1 MKTNAKWWSPRLRQD
16 VSVVRWGTGG
26 RPVVLFPTAG
36 GDAEECE
43 RFLMI
48 KALEPLLGA
57 RRIRIYSC
65 DAIGGRSL
73 LDPGEKPTDKALAQ
87 KQFLA
92 FVRHELVPAVRTDC
106 NDPQALIM
114 CAGASIGAYNALLAL
129 CSHPDVFDTAV
140 CLSGTYDLS
149 RFFQGFHSQD
159 FHLVSPLHMLAYL
172 GNSAHL
178 ALLQT
183 RFVLLGTGEGK
194 WEAPWE
200 SWQVANLL
208 GKRGIP
214 NRVDVWGRGYHHDWV
229 TWREMLP
236 KYLDE
241 LTMAAN

>member
-1 MKTNAKWWSPRLRQD
+1 MKTNAKWWSPRLRQE

-57 RRIRIYSC
+57 RRIRLYAC
-65 DAIGGRSL
+65 DSVGGRTL
-73 LDPGEKPTDKALAQ
+73 LDPGEKPSQKAFVQ
-87 KQFLA
+87 KQFMG

-106 NDPQALIM
+106 NDAQALIT

-129 CSHPDVFDTAV
+129 CSYPEVFDTAV
-140 CLSGTYDLS
+140 CMSGTYDLG
-149 RFFQGFHSQD
+149 RFFQGFHNQD

-172 GNSAHL
+172 GESEHL
-178 ALLQT
+178 ALLRQ
-183 RFVLLGTGEGK
+183 RFVLLATGEGK

-208 GKRGIP
+208 GKRAIA

-241 LTMAAN
+241 LTQAAN